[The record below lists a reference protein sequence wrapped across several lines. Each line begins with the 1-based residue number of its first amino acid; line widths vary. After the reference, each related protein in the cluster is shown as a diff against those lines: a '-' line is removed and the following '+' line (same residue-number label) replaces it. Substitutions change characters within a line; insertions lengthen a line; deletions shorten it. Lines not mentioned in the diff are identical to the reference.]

1 MRPIHALAL
10 LLISAAG
17 CRKSDRVDPLAK
29 TDEALTQFAGTL
41 RGKLGDAMKAGGPAG
56 AVEVCAKEAPA
67 LYAKMKADTGITIG
81 RSSLR
86 LRNPADAPPPW
97 VADWLKQQGERK
109 AEGVQG
115 IRTIVDTGGGKV
127 ARVLR
132 PIAIEA
138 PCLACHGKELA
149 PEVKTALAAKY
160 PSDAATGY
168 ELGDLRGALWGE
180 LPVKD

>member
-1 MRPIHALAL
+1 MRPIHAIAL
-10 LLISAAG
+10 LLISAAS

-41 RGKLGDAMKAGGPAG
+41 RGKLGEAMKAGGPAG

-67 LYAKMKADTGITIG
+67 LYAKMKADTGVIIG

-109 AEGVQG
+109 AEGVHG
-115 IRTIVDTGGGKV
+115 IRVIDGNV

-138 PCLACHGKELA
+138 PCLACHGKQIA
-149 PEVKTALAAKY
+149 PEVRDALAAKY
-160 PSDAATGY
+160 PTDAATGY

-180 LPVKD
+180 LPIKD

>member
-1 MRPIHALAL
+1 MRTIHVLAL
-10 LLISAAG
+10 VLLTAAG
-17 CRKSDRVDPLAK
+17 CRKSEHVDPLAR
-29 TDEALTQFAGTL
+29 TDEALTQFAGAL
-41 RGKLGDAMKAGGPAG
+41 RQKLGDAMKAGGPAG
-56 AVEVCAKEAPA
+56 AVEVCSKEAPA

-97 VADWLKQQGERK
+97 VAEWLSKQGERK
-109 AEGVQG
+109 AAGVEG
-115 IRTIVDTGGGKV
+115 IRTIVDGGGGKV

-138 PCLACHGKELA
+138 PCLACHGTEVA
-149 PEVKTALAAKY
+149 PEVKAALAAKY

-168 ELGDLRGALWGE
+168 QLGDLRGALWGE
-180 LPVKD
+180 LPIKD

>member
-1 MRPIHALAL
+1 MRTAPALFL
-10 LLISAAG
+10 VLISAVS
-17 CRKSDRVDPLAK
+17 CRKSDRVDPLPK
-29 TDEALTQFAGTL
+29 IDEALTQFAGTL
-41 RGKLGDAMKAGGPAG
+41 RGKLGAAMKAGGPAS
-56 AVEVCAKEAPA
+56 AIEVCAKEAPA
-67 LYAKMKADTGITIG
+67 LYAKVRADTGITIG

-97 VADWLKQQGERK
+97 VSDWLKQQGERK

-115 IRTIVDTGGGKV
+115 IRTVSGSV

-138 PCLACHGKELA
+138 PCLACHGKDVA
-149 PEVKTALAAKY
+149 PEVKAALAAKY
-160 PSDAATGY
+160 PSDTATGY

-180 LPVKD
+180 LPVTE